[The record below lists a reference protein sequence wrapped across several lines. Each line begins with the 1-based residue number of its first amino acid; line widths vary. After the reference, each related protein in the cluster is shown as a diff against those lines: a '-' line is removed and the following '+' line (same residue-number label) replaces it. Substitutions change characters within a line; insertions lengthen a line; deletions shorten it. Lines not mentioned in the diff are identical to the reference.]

1 MLMNCMNVKSE
12 ISMTGSVTS
21 ELPVAIEARGL
32 YKSYRKHYSAAARL
46 MDFSNYVL
54 RGRRSPRFFE
64 TSHVLRDIELTV
76 HKGRSL
82 GIIGQNG
89 CGKSTLL
96 KMVASIINPTSG
108 TLQVNGRVASII
120 ELGAGFNPE
129 DTGLQN
135 INSYLT
141 MYGIPSAVFPEKI
154 RQVIE
159 FSGLADKVAAPVKT
173 YSSGMVVRLAF
184 AIIAHLDADIL
195 LVDEALAVGDAVFSQ
210 KCIRFIKAF
219 KQRGT
224 ILFVSHDLNALQS
237 FCDEVI
243 WLQGGV
249 IRARGRA
256 RPVCEAYL
264 EFTLSA
270 DYPDLARQQ
279 ATAAP
284 ELSPALAP
292 VIEMAPEDPAATV
305 EISSELDLARGF
317 GGSQVGVV
325 DVALRSATREKR
337 SLVNGGETVELVI
350 RVQANAEVT
359 APIIG
364 FLVKNN
370 RGVEIFGENTLNDLQ
385 SGPLHFEP
393 GAQYEA
399 VFRFTFPVLPSGDYT
414 VSVAVADGDFFQHQQ
429 LVWRHDVLVL
439 RVASERFRYGL
450 IGLSATNVSVYRDE
464 MTPAKEKL
472 A

>member
-1 MLMNCMNVKSE
+1 MNEFVA
-12 ISMTGSVTS
+12 T

-32 YKSYRKHYSAAARL
+32 YKSYRKHYNAAARL
-46 MDFSNYVL
+46 MDFANYLL

-76 HKGRSL
+76 PRGKSL

-89 CGKSTLL
+89 SGKSTLL

-108 TLQVNGRVASII
+108 TLKVDGRVASII

-141 MYGIPSAVFPEKI
+141 IYDIPSAAFPEKI
-154 RQVIE
+154 EQIIE
-159 FSGLADKVAAPVKT
+159 FSGLGDKIAAPVKT

-243 WLQGGV
+243 WLHDGV
-249 IRARGRA
+249 IYARGTA
-256 RPVCEAYL
+256 RQVCEAYL

-270 DYPDLARQQ
+270 DYPEMARK
-279 ATAAP
+279 
-284 ELSPALAP
+284 LSPGTSREADDCSVSLTP
-292 VIEMAPEDPAATV
+292 VAELKPENPSTIVDVSP
-305 EISSELDLARGF
+305 EPDLTKGF
-317 GGSQVGVV
+317 GGGQAEIL
-325 DVALRSATREKR
+325 DVFLCTPDGKR
-337 SLVNGGETVELVI
+337 RLTLNGGELVELHVRSLAKTNI
-350 RVQANAEVT
+350 QS
-359 APIIG
+359 PIVG
-364 FLVKNN
+364 FLVKNH
-370 RGVEIFGENTLNDLQ
+370 RGVEIFGENTLHDLQ
-385 SGPLHFEP
+385 SGSLYFEA
-393 GAQYEA
+393 GEEYQTI
-399 VFRFTFPVLPSGDYT
+399 FRFILPLLPSGDYT
-414 VSVAVADGDFFQHQQ
+414 LTVTVADGDFYQHKQ
-429 LVWRHDVLVL
+429 LVWRSDILVL
-439 RVASERFRYGL
+439 RVAAERFRYGL
-450 IGLSATNVSVYRDE
+450 IGVVGTTVSVFKRATSD
-464 MTPAKEKL
+464 KFVGVDS
-472 A
+472 

>member
-1 MLMNCMNVKSE
+1 MNCMNVESE
-12 ISMTGSVTS
+12 ISMTESVTS

-32 YKSYRKHYSAAARL
+32 YKSYRKHFSTTARL
-46 MDFSNYVL
+46 MDFANFVI

-64 TSHVLRDIELTV
+64 TSHVLRDIDLTV
-76 HKGRSL
+76 YKGRSL

-96 KMVASIINPTSG
+96 KVLASILNPTGGS
-108 TLQVNGRVASII
+108 LQVNGRVASII
-120 ELGAGFNPE
+120 ELGAGFSPE

-141 MYGIPSAVFPEKI
+141 MYGIPAPVFQEKI
-154 RQVIE
+154 GQIVE
-159 FSGLADKVAAPVKT
+159 FSGLGEKVAAPVKS

-184 AIIAHLDADIL
+184 AIIAHLDAEIL

-224 ILFVSHDLNALQS
+224 ILIVSHDLNALQT

-243 WLQGGV
+243 WLHDGV
-249 IRARGRA
+249 IRARGQA

-270 DYPDLARQQ
+270 DYPDLARQHVS
-279 ATAAP
+279 AAQ
-284 ELSPALAP
+284 EQQTTLSPVSALVPDAP
-292 VIEMAPEDPAATV
+292 VTTV
-305 EISSELDLARGF
+305 EVSPEPDLSRGF
-317 GGSQVGVV
+317 GGSKVSVV
-325 DVALRSATREKR
+325 DVALRSVTGMQR
-337 SLVNGGETVELVI
+337 SLLNGGETVELVI
-350 RVQANAEVT
+350 RVQANTEVM

-364 FLVKNN
+364 FLVKND
-370 RGVEIFGENTLNDLQ
+370 RGVEVFGENTLHDLQ
-385 SGPLHFEP
+385 SGPLHFES
-393 GAQYEA
+393 GTQYEA
-399 VFRFTFPVLPSGDYT
+399 VFRFSFPILPSGDYT
-414 VSVAVADGDFFQHQQ
+414 VSVAVADGDFYQHQQ

-439 RVASERFRYGL
+439 RMASERFRYGL
-450 IGLSATNVSVYRDE
+450 FGLSDTTVTVHRDE
-464 MTPAKEKL
+464 L
-472 A
+472 ASARKVAG